1 SCDDTT
7 GRIAMPQRE
16 YDPHATYRIG
26 LSLRITGQSDA
37 WRPALE
43 VYETEKA
50 LVIRAE
56 LAGINEDH
64 LRVVLD
70 DDTVTIH
77 GKRLPEARGESD
89 VPEQRSYHEMGIPY
103 GPFRA
108 RVALPFPVVR
118 GAVEANYEHG
128 VLTILLPRAERVRI
142 HATPPGTAVAVG
154 ASEDD
159 TIPGAM
165 GKDSE

>member
-1 SCDDTT
+1 
-7 GRIAMPQRE
+7 MQRRDR
-16 YDPHATYRIG
+16 DPHATYRIG
-26 LSLRITGQSDA
+26 LSLRITTDA

-56 LAGINEDH
+56 LAGINEDD
-64 LRVVLD
+64 LRVALD
-70 DDTVTIH
+70 SGTLTIH
-77 GKRLPEARGESD
+77 GRRLPEARGESD
-89 VPEQRSYHEMGIPY
+89 TPEQRSYHEMGIPY

-108 RVALPFPVVR
+108 RVTLPFPVVR

-128 VLTILLPRAERVRI
+128 VLTIVLPRAGRVRI
-142 HATPPGTAVAVG
+142 HAATPGERVAVG
-154 ASEDD
+154 AAEENKL
-159 TIPGAM
+159 PGAM

>member
-1 SCDDTT
+1 
-7 GRIAMPQRE
+7 MPLRDH
-16 YDPHATYRIG
+16 DPHVTLRFG
-26 LSLRITGQSDA
+26 LNLRVTTDA

-64 LRVVLD
+64 LRVGLDGNVL
-70 DDTVTIH
+70 TIQ
-77 GKRLPEARGESD
+77 GKRLPQARGEHD
-89 VPEQRSYHEMGIPY
+89 TPEQRSYHEMGISY
-103 GPFRA
+103 GSFRA

-118 GAVEANYEHG
+118 DEVEANYEHG
-128 VLTILLPRAERVRI
+128 LLTVVLPRMQGARI
-142 HATPPGTAVAVG
+142 EATAVAVG
-154 ASEDD
+154 VHEDD
-159 TIPGAM
+159 THPGAM

>member
-1 SCDDTT
+1 
-7 GRIAMPQRE
+7 MPQRDR
-16 YDPHATYRIG
+16 DPHATYRIG
-26 LSLRITGQSDA
+26 LGFRITGQTDA

-70 DDTVTIH
+70 RDTVTIH

-89 VPEQRSYHEMGIPY
+89 VPEQRSYHEMGMPY

-108 RVALPFPVVR
+108 RVALPFLVLR
-118 GAVEANYEHG
+118 DQVEANYEHG
-128 VLTILLPRAERVRI
+128 LLTIVLPRAQRGQL
-142 HATPPGTAVAVG
+142 HATTTDDLLGVG
-154 ASEDD
+154 ANDDD
-159 TIPGAM
+159 TLPGDM
-165 GKDSE
+165 GKDRS

>member
-1 SCDDTT
+1 
-7 GRIAMPQRE
+7 MPTRDH
-16 YDPHATYRIG
+16 DPHATYRLAFG
-26 LSLRITGQSDA
+26 YRMSGQTDA

-70 DDTVTIH
+70 DDMLTIH

-89 VPEQRSYHEMGIPY
+89 IPEQRSYHEMGISY

-108 RVALPFPVVR
+108 HVALPFPVVR

-128 VLTILLPRAERVRI
+128 VLTIVLPRAQRVRI
-142 HATPPGTAVAVG
+142 HATTPGQAVAIG

-159 TIPGAM
+159 KASDAM

>member
-1 SCDDTT
+1 MP
-7 GRIAMPQRE
+7 GRDH
-16 YDPHATYRIG
+16 DPHATYRFG
-26 LSLRITGQSDA
+26 LNLRITGQTDA

-43 VYETEKA
+43 IYETEKA

-64 LRVVLD
+64 LRVALD
-70 DDTVTIH
+70 SNLLTIH

-89 VPEQRSYHEMGIPY
+89 TPEQRSYHEMGIPY

-108 RVALPFPVVR
+108 RVSLPFPVVR
-118 GAVEANYEHG
+118 DAVEANYEHG
-128 VLTILLPRAERVRI
+128 VLTIVLPRAERMRI
-142 HATPPGTAVAVG
+142 HAMAPGEPVTVG
-154 ASEDD
+154 ASDD
-159 TIPGAM
+159 DKLPGDM

>member
-1 SCDDTT
+1 
-7 GRIAMPQRE
+7 MPQRDH
-16 YDPHATYRIG
+16 DPHATYRFG
-26 LSLRITGQSDA
+26 LGVRITGQSDA

-56 LAGINEDH
+56 LAGINEEH
-64 LRVVLD
+64 LRVGLDGDVL
-70 DDTVTIH
+70 TIH
-77 GKRLPEARGESD
+77 GKRLPESRGESD
-89 VPEQRSYHEMGIPY
+89 TPARRSYHEMGIPY

-118 GAVEANYEHG
+118 DAVEANYEHG
-128 VLTILLPRAERVRI
+128 VLTIVLPRAERVRI
-142 HATPPGTAVAVG
+142 HATTTAAEPVAVG

-159 TIPGAM
+159 TTPGAM

>member
-1 SCDDTT
+1 
-7 GRIAMPQRE
+7 MQRRDR
-16 YDPHATYRIG
+16 DPHASYRIG
-26 LSLRITGQSDA
+26 LSLRVTTDA

-43 VYETEKA
+43 VYETVTA

-56 LAGINEDH
+56 LAGINEDD
-64 LRVVLD
+64 LRVALD
-70 DDTVTIH
+70 SDTLTIH

-89 VPEQRSYHEMGIPY
+89 TPEQRSYHEMGIPY

-118 GAVEANYEHG
+118 DAVEANYEHG
-128 VLTILLPRAERVRI
+128 VLTIVLPRAGRVRI
-142 HATPPGTAVAVG
+142 HATTPGQPVSVGATKDEKLPGT
-154 ASEDD
+154 
-159 TIPGAM
+159 M

>member
-1 SCDDTT
+1 MS
-7 GRIAMPQRE
+7 QRDH
-16 YDPHATYRIG
+16 DPHVTYRFA
-26 LSLRITGQSDA
+26 LSYRMAGQLDA

-56 LAGINEDH
+56 LAGINENH
-64 LRVVLD
+64 LRVGLD
-70 DDTVTIH
+70 GDILTIQ

-89 VPEQRSYHEMGIPY
+89 TPEQRSYHEMGISY

-108 RVALPFPVVR
+108 RVRLPFPVER
-118 GAVEANYEHG
+118 DAVDAHYEHG
-128 VLTILLPRAERVRI
+128 LLTVVLPRAQRVQI
-142 HATPPGTAVAVG
+142 HAMVPAETVTIG
-154 ASEDD
+154 AHDDD
-159 TIPGAM
+159 THPGDM